1 MPCTKPGTEPHPGFT
16 MLRTRPTSAT
26 ALVLLFLSSLPTLA
40 WAQNPSSNF
49 QVSATIEH
57 GCIVD
62 GLGNS
67 GDAGNIAELDF
78 GTDSALSTTTHV
90 ASASTSQ
97 SITLRCTPGV
107 DLGMTIDGG
116 EHAQGGSRHLQLG
129 NNSAQRLQYHLYRDA
144 SFTQPIGINASLGIT
159 ITSANMNNVILP
171 IYGRLTLPGTRQTG
185 TYTDTLLVTLTW

>member
-1 MPCTKPGTEPHPGFT
+1 MT
-16 MLRTRPTSAT
+16 RVRPTPAA
-26 ALVLLFLSSLPTLA
+26 ALVLLSLSSLPILA

-49 QVSATIEH
+49 QVSATIQH

-90 ASASTSQ
+90 ASATATQ

-107 DLGMTIDGG
+107 NLGMTIDGG

-129 NNSAQRLQYHLYRDA
+129 SNATQRLQYHLYRDA
-144 SFTQPIGINASLGIT
+144 GFTQPIDINASLGIA

-171 IYGRLTLPGTRQTG
+171 VYGRLTLPGNRQTG